1 MNRFLAT
8 LAFFGVL
15 SSFAGAEAAGRILW
29 DFPRLG
35 NCHEGLAFADGVTG
49 VLVWGGGDELRLTV
63 GRADLWDHR
72 GGYPWTDAQSYTNIV
87 ALWRAGE
94 KERLLSLFR
103 KETPAGEP
111 RFFRGCPESWKDVSF
126 ENVALSDGRRAS
138 GRRRDGVVSIFQKE
152 K

>member
-8 LAFFGVL
+8 LAFFGV
-15 SSFAGAEAAGRILW
+15 
-29 DFPRLG
+29 
-35 NCHEGLAFADGVTG
+35 
-49 VLVWGGGDELRLTV
+49 
-63 GRADLWDHR
+63 
-72 GGYPWTDAQSYTNIV
+72 V

-94 KERLLSLFR
+94 KDRLLSLFR

-111 RFFRGCPESWKDVSF
+111 RYFRGCPASWKDVSF
-126 ENVALSDGRRAS
+126 ENVALSDGRRVS